1 MGMLFIII
9 VSGTMEKNKRTTS
22 NSYPDIA
29 TSILTSISPNQIHI
43 VELKEL
49 RSQYLDKKN
58 NKIVY
63 GNSSLRI
70 YYGAYGSKLEKYL
83 EYYMFR
89 LTTVANFEVNWQ
101 VDNKALITVDR
112 KSQDEEVI
120 YKDKTI
126 CLDTKQ

>member
-1 MGMLFIII
+1 
-9 VSGTMEKNKRTTS
+9 
-22 NSYPDIA
+22 
-29 TSILTSISPNQIHI
+29 
-43 VELKEL
+43 
-49 RSQYLDKKN
+49 
-58 NKIVY
+58 
-63 GNSSLRI
+63 
-70 YYGAYGSKLEKYL
+70 
-83 EYYMFR
+83 MFR